1 MHGRRGVRTVVRPC
15 VVAAVTL
22 AVAGACG
29 TPSERR
35 DGVIAQVTRF
45 ERALVAGQHE
55 RLCTA
60 LAPSTREEVEQSAKR
75 RCAQA
80 IGEQDLPA
88 AGAVRRVDVYGG
100 QARVV
105 LDHDTVFLAH
115 FPTGW
120 KVTAAGCR
128 PRPQRPYQCEL
139 KGG

>member
-1 MHGRRGVRTVVRPC
+1 MSGRWYGPG
-15 VVAAVTL
+15 VVAVVVL
-22 AVAGACG
+22 ATAGACG

-35 DGVIAQVTRF
+35 DGVTAQLTRF
-45 ERALVAGQHE
+45 ERALDAGQRQ
-55 RLCTA
+55 RLCAA
-60 LAPSTREEVEQSAKR
+60 LAPSTREELEQSAKR

-80 IGEQDLPA
+80 IGEQSLPA
-88 AGAVRRVDVYGG
+88 AGAVRRVDVYGE

-128 PRPQRPYQCEL
+128 PRPQRPYQCEI
-139 KGG
+139 KAG

>member
-1 MHGRRGVRTVVRPC
+1 MSGRWYGPGTMVV
-15 VVAAVTL
+15 VVL
-22 AVAGACG
+22 AMAGACG

-35 DGVIAQVTRF
+35 DGVTAQVARF
-45 ERALVAGQHE
+45 ERALDAGQHE
-55 RLCTA
+55 RLCTV
-60 LAPSTREEVEQSAKR
+60 LAPSTRDELEQSAKR
-75 RCAQA
+75 PCAQA

-88 AGAVRRVDVYGG
+88 AGPVRRVDVYGE

-120 KVTAAGCR
+120 KVTAAGCT
-128 PRPQRPYQCEL
+128 PRPQRPYQCEI

>member
-1 MHGRRGVRTVVRPC
+1 M
-15 VVAAVTL
+15 AVLVL
-22 AVAGACG
+22 AMAGACG

-35 DGVIAQVTRF
+35 DRVTALVTRF
-45 ERALVAGQHE
+45 ERALDAGQQE
-55 RLCTA
+55 RLCAA
-60 LAPSTREEVEQSAKR
+60 LAPSTREELEQSAKR
-75 RCAQA
+75 RCTQA
-80 IGEQDLPA
+80 IGEQALPA
-88 AGAVRRVDVYGG
+88 AGGIQRVDVYGE

-105 LDHDTVFLAH
+105 LAHDTVFLAH